1 MVNGYYML
9 LIIARP
15 DVHDYLRTAHTQ
27 YHTRKLEV
35 KQPLDISRSGSV
47 AFET

>member
-9 LIIARP
+9 HIIARP
-15 DVHDYLRTAHTQ
+15 DLHDYLRTAPTQ

-35 KQPLDISRSGSV
+35 KQHLGIPIGGSV